1 MAVIGDTI
9 QAEEDPPWFAGINWW
24 VVHCLVI
31 VGAIAFASRLYC
43 RSSALWM
50 CDAWTSDAAGATT
63 MVAGEE
69 PVPEPGN
76 TQSIQDTGSQDTGSQ
91 DTGSQDT
98 GSQDTGSQDTSSQ
111 DTDSAP
117 TCDGGNGD
125 QITCGNC
132 FTAYVIFIT
141 PTFTA

>member
-1 MAVIGDTI
+1 MAVIDDTV

-31 VGAIAFASRLYC
+31 VGAIAIASRLYC

-76 TQSIQDTGSQDTGSQ
+76 TQTIQDTGSQDTGSQ
-91 DTGSQDT
+91 DTG
-98 GSQDTGSQDTSSQ
+98 SQ